1 MGKEIEKRLLL
12 AEGASIPIP
21 EEHTKIFIKQ
31 GYIHVE
37 SNKQIRI
44 RISKIGFSEEAYMC
58 VKYTENIVRDEF
70 EFPLGRLDEAKA
82 LYKKCDWTLEKKRLT
97 FAVGKTHFD
106 VDLYP
111 TGLVLVE
118 VEFKTLGAMNK
129 WKKPHWV
136 GEEITGIK
144 KYSNITLAK
153 KNLKF

>member
-1 MGKEIEKRLLL
+1 
-12 AEGASIPIP
+12 
-21 EEHTKIFIKQ
+21 
-31 GYIHVE
+31 
-37 SNKQIRI
+37 
-44 RISKIGFSEEAYMC
+44 MC

-111 TGLVLVE
+111 TGLVVVE